1 MQKFEAVATPMKT
14 SIESIQVVNQT
25 DLNDFST
32 LREIRP
38 SQVFS
43 DEGLEYLDELSK
55 LLIKDSSIRE
65 YPDVATFAFY
75 CRKAN
80 LINLRNAFLKEGRI
94 KVGRGIIFHIAPSN
108 VPVNFAY
115 SLVAGLL
122 SGNANVIK
130 IPSGN
135 FQQVDMIVSAI
146 NKLSMV
152 QKYRLISEKII
163 LVKYSRENVS
173 ATKLLSGIC
182 NVRVIWGGDKSIES
196 VRRNELQPR
205 AFDITFSDRYSL
217 CVINADNY
225 IHEKSPRKIADGF
238 YNDTYLFDQNACTSP
253 HLIVWLGLKENVKK
267 SQSIF
272 WGSLHE
278 LVKEKYMLDPIQAID
293 KVSQFYNQSLSGI
306 GASKVEAEDNLIW
319 RIQPDKI
326 DSSIEEFRCIG
337 GYFNEYHAS
346 SISEIANLANTKY
359 QTMSYYGLSRTE
371 LESFV
376 FLDNPMGIDRIV
388 PIGKTMDFSLI
399 WDGYDLISSLSR
411 EVEII

>member
-122 SGNANVIK
+122 SGNANVI
-130 IPSGN
+130 
-135 FQQVDMIVSAI
+135 
-146 NKLSMV
+146 
-152 QKYRLISEKII
+152 
-163 LVKYSRENVS
+163 
-173 ATKLLSGIC
+173 
-182 NVRVIWGGDKSIES
+182 
-196 VRRNELQPR
+196 
-205 AFDITFSDRYSL
+205 
-217 CVINADNY
+217 
-225 IHEKSPRKIADGF
+225 
-238 YNDTYLFDQNACTSP
+238 
-253 HLIVWLGLKENVKK
+253 
-267 SQSIF
+267 
-272 WGSLHE
+272 
-278 LVKEKYMLDPIQAID
+278 
-293 KVSQFYNQSLSGI
+293 
-306 GASKVEAEDNLIW
+306 
-319 RIQPDKI
+319 RIK
-326 DSSIEEFRCIG
+326 
-337 GYFNEYHAS
+337 
-346 SISEIANLANTKY
+346 
-359 QTMSYYGLSRTE
+359 
-371 LESFV
+371 
-376 FLDNPMGIDRIV
+376 
-388 PIGKTMDFSLI
+388 
-399 WDGYDLISSLSR
+399 
-411 EVEII
+411 